1 VTASK
6 VSAGKA
12 GLTFLPVDAK
22 KLLASHSS
30 DNVLRND

>member
-12 GLTFLPVDAK
+12 GLTFLPVDAR
-22 KLLASHSS
+22 KLLASS
-30 DNVLRND
+30 DNVLRTD